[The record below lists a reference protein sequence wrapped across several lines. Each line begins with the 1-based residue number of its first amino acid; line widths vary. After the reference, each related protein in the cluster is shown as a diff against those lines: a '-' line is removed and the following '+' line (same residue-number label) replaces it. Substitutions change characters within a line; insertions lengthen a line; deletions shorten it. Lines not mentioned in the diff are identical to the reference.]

1 MESEA
6 DPGWGGLYESDNF
19 FETILINFV
28 KIVSKKI
35 SLYHRPP
42 QPGSASLSIQ
52 RKAMLLPIIEAEKAV
67 PWQSAESRKD
77 YA

>member
-6 DPGWGGLYESDNF
+6 DLGWGGLCYCNNHF
-19 FETILINFV
+19 KIILTKFI
-28 KIVSKKI
+28 KIVSKKL
-35 SLYHRPP
+35 SLSYRPP

-52 RKAMLLPIIEAEKAV
+52 RKAMFLTIIEVEKAV

>member
-1 MESEA
+1 LLVNTIIS
-6 DPGWGGLYESDNF
+6 
-19 FETILINFV
+19 ILIKFV

-35 SLYHRPP
+35 SLYYRPP

-52 RKAMLLPIIEAEKAV
+52 RKAMFLTIIEAEKAV